1 MRDVSSV
8 ERRRMAFTEKR
19 DMLGAMFTGQGL
31 AGAEFDTVPV
41 FYCNVIVYVLV
52 QTRVKCKVST
62 LAHARASAE
71 PPNRQSLH

>member
-1 MRDVSSV
+1 
-8 ERRRMAFTEKR
+8 MAFTEKR
-19 DMLGAMFTGQGL
+19 DMLGAMFTGQRL
-31 AGAEFDTVPV
+31 AGGESDTVPV
-41 FYCNVIVYVLV
+41 LYCNVMLYALV